1 MLAMFNQCKMNN
13 ITANNKPRVSSAK
26 SVGFRAGPEL
36 RDELERLAGRL
47 SRPGAH
53 VTISDILRDGVTAFW
68 PQIRTYIRAQSRT
81 GLIRPRTYASI
92 VSAGTKA
99 HLRGLTPADIRGAL
113 SAALSA
119 KTRAAIARRTT

>member
-1 MLAMFNQCKMNN
+1 MFNTCKMNN
-13 ITANNKPRVSSAK
+13 ITRKAKPRVSSVK

-36 RDELERLAGRL
+36 RAELERLAGRL
-47 SRPGAH
+47 SRPGAQI
-53 VTISDILRDGVTAFW
+53 TISDILRDGVTAFW

-81 GLIRPRTYASI
+81 GVIRPRTFAST

-99 HLRGLTPADIRGAL
+99 HLRGLTLADIRCAL

-119 KTRAAIARRTT
+119 KSSAATGRRDP

>member
-1 MLAMFNQCKMNN
+1 MFNTCKMNN
-13 ITANNKPRVSSAK
+13 TTHHIKPRVSSAK

-47 SRPGAH
+47 SRPGAQ

-81 GLIRPRTYASI
+81 GVIRPRTFASI

-99 HLRGLTPADIRGAL
+99 HLRGLTPADIRSAL

-119 KTRAAIARRTT
+119 KTSAATPRQDP

>member
-1 MLAMFNQCKMNN
+1 MFNQCKMNN
-13 ITANNKPRVSSAK
+13 ITANTKSRVSSAK

-36 RDELERLAGRL
+36 REELETLAVRL

-81 GLIRPRTYASI
+81 GVIRPRTFASI

-99 HLRGLTPADIRGAL
+99 HLNGLSPADIRVAL
-113 SAALSA
+113 AAALSP
-119 KTRAAIARRTT
+119 KSKAATARRIT